1 MASEDAGTWDFIIV
15 GAGGAGAVLAARL
28 SEDPACRV
36 LLLEAGPDY
45 RAREQP
51 PEMASPNPFNII
63 LPEAFQATYMWPDLM
78 ARRTKR
84 QEPRLYWR
92 GRGLGGST
100 AINGQIAIR
109 GVLDAFDNWAEHG
122 AEGWSAAD
130 VLPGFNRLECDL
142 DFGGEVHHG
151 SSGPIPVFR
160 APPDEWGPVDLA
172 LRDAALD
179 LGYPWTPDLNAP
191 TALGV
196 TTYAINSQDGRRVST
211 NDGYLEPARGR
222 PNLAIRGGM
231 LADRVLLDG
240 RRAVGI
246 TAIGAEGSV
255 ELLLAKGG
263 EVLLAAGAIHSPPIL
278 MRSGIGPA
286 AHLAE
291 HGIAVV
297 QDLPVGSGLFDH
309 PFVRLELKLL
319 DELKPRSVDARH
331 TNCCVKYSSNLP
343 GGSLADMIFF
353 AMNHGGVGVAQDMAQ
368 FGEAGIHCAL
378 FEAHSR
384 GRVRL
389 ASADARAQPVVDLN
403 MLDDERDLVRLRDG
417 ARRLMAIG
425 SHAAVTR
432 RCRSVSLGNT
442 GRPIADLREA
452 PDEAIDDWILGDCSD
467 AQHGAGS
474 CRMGAFDYD
483 DGRSVLDPRC
493 RVRGLQALRV
503 IDASIMPADCKA
515 NTAFTTMMI
524 GELMAERLR
533 GERAGRG

>member
-1 MASEDAGTWDFIIV
+1 MASEASKMWDFIIV

-28 SEDPACRV
+28 SEDAECRV

-45 RAREQP
+45 RAAEQP
-51 PEMASPNPFNII
+51 REMASPNPFNII
-63 LPEAFQATYMWPDLM
+63 LPESFQATYMWPELL
-78 ARRTKR
+78 AKRTRR
-84 QEPRLYWR
+84 QAHRLYWR
-92 GRGLGGST
+92 GRGVGGST

-122 AEGWSAAD
+122 CEGWSAAD
-130 VLPGFNRLECDL
+130 VLPGFNRLESDE
-142 DFGGEVHHG
+142 DFAGETYHGG
-151 SSGPIPVFR
+151 SGPIPVHR
-160 APPDEWGPVDLA
+160 TPLDDWGPVDRA

-179 LGYPWTPDLNAP
+179 LGYPWTADLNAP
-191 TALGV
+191 TAEGV
-196 TTYAINSQDGRRVST
+196 TTYAINSRNGRRVST

-222 PNLAIRGGM
+222 ANLEIRGGM
-231 LADRVLLDG
+231 LADRVLMDG
-240 RRAVGI
+240 RRATGI
-246 TAIGAEGSV
+246 AAIGPEGPVSFD
-255 ELLLAKGG
+255 LAPGG

-291 HGIAVV
+291 HGIEVIR
-297 QDLPVGSGLFDH
+297 DLPVGDGLFDH
-309 PFVRLELKLL
+309 PFVRLELKLK
-319 DELKPRSVDARH
+319 DELKPTSVDARH

-384 GRVRL
+384 GSVRL
-389 ASADARAQPVVDLN
+389 ASADPGTQPVVDLN
-403 MLDDERDLVRLRDG
+403 MLDDERDLVRMRDG

-425 SHAAVTR
+425 AHEAVTGK
-432 RCRSVSLGNT
+432 CREVSLGNT
-442 GRPIADLREA
+442 DRPIAELATA
-452 PDEAIDDWILGDCSD
+452 PDDAVDDWILTDCSD

-474 CRMGAFDYD
+474 CRMGPFDYE
-483 DGRSVLDPRC
+483 DGRSVLDPHC
-493 RVRGLQALRV
+493 RVRGIEALRV

-524 GELMAERLR
+524 GEQMAERLR
-533 GERAGRG
+533 RRRAGTG

>member
-1 MASEDAGTWDFIIV
+1 MWDFIVV

-28 SEDPACRV
+28 SEDPATRV

-45 RAREQP
+45 RSAEQP

-63 LPEAFQATYMWPDLM
+63 LPEAFQATYMWPALL

-84 QEPRLYWR
+84 QAHRLYWR
-92 GRGLGGST
+92 GRGVGGST

-122 AEGWSAAD
+122 CEGWSAAD
-130 VLPGFNRLECDL
+130 VLPGFNRLETDE
-142 DFGGEVHHG
+142 DFAGEAYHGG
-151 SSGPIPVFR
+151 SGPIPVHR
-160 APPDEWGPVDLA
+160 TPPDAWGPVDRA

-191 TALGV
+191 TAEGV
-196 TTYAINSQDGRRVST
+196 TTYAINSQGGRRVST

-222 PNLAIRGGM
+222 PNLEIKGGM
-231 LADRVLLDG
+231 LADRVLMDG
-240 RRAVGI
+240 RRATGI
-246 TAIGAEGSV
+246 AAIGPEG
-255 ELLLAKGG
+255 LATFDLAPGG

-278 MRSGIGPA
+278 LRTGIGPA

-291 HGIAVV
+291 HGIAVIR
-297 QDLPVGSGLFDH
+297 DLPVGDGLFDH
-309 PFVRLELKLL
+309 PFVRLELKLRE
-319 DELKPRSVDARH
+319 ELKPTSVDARH

-384 GRVRL
+384 GQVRL
-389 ASADARAQPVVDLN
+389 ASTDPRTQPVVDLN
-403 MLDDERDLVRLRDG
+403 MLDDERDLARLRDG
-417 ARRLMAIG
+417 ARRLMEIG
-425 SHAAVTR
+425 AHEAVTGK
-432 RCRSVSLGNT
+432 CREVSLGNT
-442 GRPIADLREA
+442 GRPIADLVEA
-452 PDEAIDDWILGDCSD
+452 PDEAVDDWILADCSD

-474 CRMGAFDYD
+474 CRMGAFDYE
-483 DGRSVLDPRC
+483 DGRSVLDPNC
-493 RVRGLQALRV
+493 RVRGIEALRV

-524 GELMAERLR
+524 GEQMAERLR
-533 GERAGRG
+533 RQRAGGG

>member
-1 MASEDAGTWDFIIV
+1 MASDESGMWDFIVV

-28 SEDPACRV
+28 SEDPATRV

-45 RAREQP
+45 RSAEQP

-63 LPEAFQATYMWPDLM
+63 LPEAFQATYMWPALL

-84 QEPRLYWR
+84 QAHRLYWR
-92 GRGLGGST
+92 GRGVGGST

-109 GVLDAFDNWAEHG
+109 GVLEAFDNWAEHG
-122 AEGWSAAD
+122 CEGWSAAD
-130 VLPGFNRLECDL
+130 VLPGFNRLETDE
-142 DFGGEVHHG
+142 DFAGEAYHGG
-151 SSGPIPVFR
+151 SGPIPVHR
-160 APPDEWGPVDLA
+160 TPPDAWGPVDRA

-191 TALGV
+191 TAEGV
-196 TTYAINSQDGRRVST
+196 TTYAINSQGGRRVST

-222 PNLAIRGGM
+222 PNLEIKGGM
-231 LADRVLLDG
+231 LADRVLMDG
-240 RRAVGI
+240 RRATGI
-246 TAIGAEGSV
+246 AAIGPEG
-255 ELLLAKGG
+255 LATFDLAPGG

-278 MRSGIGPA
+278 LRTGIGPA

-291 HGIAVV
+291 HGIAVIR
-297 QDLPVGSGLFDH
+297 DLPVGDGLFDH
-309 PFVRLELKLL
+309 PFVRLELKLRE
-319 DELKPRSVDARH
+319 ELKPTSVDARH

-384 GRVRL
+384 GQVRL
-389 ASADARAQPVVDLN
+389 ASTDPRTQPVVDLN
-403 MLDDERDLVRLRDG
+403 MLDDERDLARLRDG
-417 ARRLMAIG
+417 ARRLMEIG
-425 SHAAVTR
+425 AHEAVTGK
-432 RCRSVSLGNT
+432 CREVSLGNT
-442 GRPIADLREA
+442 GRPIADLVEA
-452 PDEAIDDWILGDCSD
+452 PDEAVDDWILADCSD

-474 CRMGAFDYD
+474 CRMGAFDYE
-483 DGRSVLDPRC
+483 DGRSVLDPNC
-493 RVRGLQALRV
+493 RVRGIEALRV

-524 GELMAERLR
+524 GEQMAERLR
-533 GERAGRG
+533 RQRAGGG

>member
-1 MASEDAGTWDFIIV
+1 MAGEGSGMWDFIIV

-28 SEDPACRV
+28 SEDPGCRV

-45 RAREQP
+45 RAAEQP

-63 LPEAFQATYMWPDLM
+63 LPEAFQATYMWSELL

-84 QEPRLYWR
+84 QEHRLYWR
-92 GRGLGGST
+92 GRGVGGST

-130 VLPGFNRLECDL
+130 VLPGFNRLESDL
-142 DFGGEVHHG
+142 DFGGEAYHG
-151 SSGPIPVFR
+151 ASGPIPVFR
-160 APPDEWGPVDLA
+160 AAQNAWGPVDLA

-179 LGYPWTPDLNAP
+179 LGYPWADDLNAP

-196 TTYAINSQDGRRVST
+196 TTYAINSRGGRRVST

-222 PNLAIRGGM
+222 PNLEIRGGV

-240 RRAVGI
+240 RRATGI
-246 TAIGAEGSV
+246 AALGREGPV
-255 ELLLAKGG
+255 DFHLAPKG

-278 MRSGIGPA
+278 LRSGIGPA

-291 HGIAVV
+291 HGIAVIR
-297 QDLPVGSGLFDH
+297 DLPVGLGLFDH

-319 DELKPRSVDARH
+319 DELKPANVDARH
-331 TNCCVKYSSNLP
+331 TNCCVKYSSSLP

-384 GRVRL
+384 GSVRL
-389 ASADARAQPVVDLN
+389 ASADPRTQPVVDLN
-403 MLDDERDLVRLRDG
+403 MLDDARDLARLRDG

-425 SHAAVTR
+425 AHEAVTGK
-432 RCRSVSLGNT
+432 CREVSLGNT

-452 PDEAIDDWILGDCSD
+452 PDEAVDDWILADCSD

-474 CRMGAFDYD
+474 CRMGAFDYE
-483 DGRSVLDPRC
+483 DGRSVLDPHC
-493 RVRGLQALRV
+493 RVRGMEALRV

-524 GELMAERLR
+524 GEVMAERLR
-533 GERAGRG
+533 DQRAGRG